1 MSDAPVRVLDPS
13 RRNCPAGP
21 SEKEIGPER
30 GFLAGHQIAVPV
42 DVEPGGFRR
51 RKPRL
56 IALCNCAEAVPSADC
71 DAGHEMAG
79 KAFNK
84 VLAGGI
90 VEPLVHERRGEGV

>member
-1 MSDAPVRVLDPS
+1 MG
-13 RRNCPAGP
+13 RRGAG
-21 SEKEIGPER
+21 ER
-30 GFLAGHQIAVPV
+30 IQQRSTFGLAGAFLAGQQIAIPV

-56 IALCNCAEAVPSADC
+56 IGLCNCAEAVPSTDC

-79 KAFNK
+79 KAFDE

-90 VEPLVHERRGEGV
+90 VEPLVHERRGEGL